1 MELYFSI
8 YVVSI
13 ILTNYGVIP
22 PIHLKVSKAWIRSK
36 ENILSHHIES
46 MSMEK
51 PITFALRHFP
61 I

>member
-1 MELYFSI
+1 M
-8 YVVSI
+8 
-13 ILTNYGVIP
+13 P
-22 PIHLKVSKAWIRSK
+22 PIHLKVSKAWIKNK
-36 ENILSHHIES
+36 ESILSHQIES